1 MPTPQTTPATGL
13 SSKEAQARLAQYGEN
28 RLASAKKISMLKIFG
43 GQFKDLMT
51 MILLASTAVSLLIG
65 ETMEAAAIVVIVL
78 MNALL
83 GFFQEYRTEK
93 TLEALKNMAA
103 PLARVLRDGQLQQ
116 VPASGIVPG
125 DVLVLEA
132 GDKIPA
138 DARLTEAFALE
149 CDEALLTG
157 ESLPVEKKANAP
169 VYMGTVVTK
178 GRGQAA
184 VLATGMNTEMGK
196 IAGML
201 QEIEDDAT
209 PLQKKLAQ
217 LGKYIAAGC
226 LGICVVVALA
236 GVLRGYPLFAMF
248 TTGISLAVAAV
259 PEGLP
264 AIVTIALALA
274 VTRILRRNA
283 LVRRLHSVETLG
295 CADVICTDKTGTLT
309 ENKMT
314 VQRIFTL
321 HGTVD
326 TAALSGM
333 AGSLPLPLRRLCEIA
348 AYCSNAR
355 LPAVGANTI
364 ATGGDPTETALLV
377 MAQKAGITPGHA
389 FVRRDEIPFDSDR
402 KRMTV
407 FLDDPAGHSYSFSK
421 GAPDILLERCR
432 YVLTPMGVQ
441 PLTAALRGQLE
452 QAAAHM
458 AQDAMRVL
466 GFAYKEAPVAHGSAE
481 QDMIFV
487 GLAGM
492 LDPPRKEVYAAVAQ
506 CAKAH
511 IRTVMITGDHK
522 ATACAVAKDIG
533 ILQPGDTVLTGAE
546 LDAMGPAGLDAAV
559 EQASVFARVNPGH
572 KLAIVRAL
580 KKRGHIV
587 AMTGDGV
594 NDAPAVKEADIG
606 VAMGISG
613 TDVTKSASAIVLLDD
628 NFATFVAAVEE
639 GRMVYS
645 NIRKFIRYL
654 LSCNIGEVVTMFAGM
669 LMGLPVVLLPIQI
682 LLVNLVTDG
691 LPALA
696 LGLEGSNPDIMK
708 EKPRPADESVF
719 SRGLAGTIVFRG
731 LLIGLTTLLV
741 FTHFMRHYGD
751 LDTARTAALL
761 TLVMTQL
768 FHVFECKSE
777 TRSIFTINPL
787 SNPSLPAAVLISLA
801 VIALGIYHPFLQN
814 ILSTVALSGAQ
825 IGRVL
830 LASGAVP
837 LLSALFLLLPRRLS
851 AAPAADKQA
860 LPLRR
865 RRLSR
870 I

>member
-1 MPTPQTTPATGL
+1 MSHQGLSPTPGLTT
-13 SSKEAQARLAQYGEN
+13 AQAQQRLNQYGAN
-28 RLASAKKISMLKIFG
+28 QLASAKKISMLKIFG

-51 MILLASTAVSLLIG
+51 MILLASTVVSLLIG
-65 ETMEAAAIVVIVL
+65 EAIEAIAILVIVL

-103 PLARVLRDGQLQQ
+103 PMTRVWRDGRVQS
-116 VPASGIVPG
+116 VPAAAIVPG
-125 DVLVLEA
+125 DVLVLQA
-132 GDKIPA
+132 GDKISA
-138 DARLTEAFALE
+138 DGQITEAFGLE

-157 ESLPVEKKANAP
+157 ESLPVAKRIGGSHT

-178 GRGQAA
+178 GRGQAQ
-184 VLATGMNTEMGK
+184 VLATGMTTEMGK

-201 QEIEDDAT
+201 REIEEEAT

-226 LGICVVVALA
+226 LSICLLVAVAGI
-236 GVLRGYPLFAMF
+236 LRGYPLFDMF

-274 VTRILRRNA
+274 VTRILKRNA

-314 VQRIFTL
+314 VRRVFTAEGL
-321 HGTVD
+321 VEAD
-326 TAALSGM
+326 NLSALSL
-333 AGSLPLPLRRLCEIA
+333 SPSLRRLCEIA
-348 AYCSNAR
+348 AYASNAV
-355 LPAVGANTI
+355 LGADG
-364 ATGGDPTETALLV
+364 ASTGGDPTETALLV
-377 MAQKAGITPGHA
+377 MARKAGIIPGSA
-389 FVRRDEIPFDSDR
+389 FTRRDEIPFDSDR

-407 FLDDPAGHSYSFSK
+407 FLDDPTGRSYSFSK

-432 YVLTPMGVQ
+432 YVLTNIGVQ
-441 PLTAALRGQLE
+441 PMTPSLRGQME

-458 AQDAMRVL
+458 AQSAMRVL
-466 GFAYKEAPVAHGSAE
+466 GFAYKESPASRAGAE

-492 LDPPRKEVYAAVAQ
+492 LDPPRKEVYTAVNQ

-522 ATACAVAKDIG
+522 VTACAIARDIG
-533 ILQPGDTVLTGAE
+533 IMRPGDNVLTGAE
-546 LDAMGPAGLDAAV
+546 LDAMGPEGLAQVV
-559 EQASVFARVNPGH
+559 ENTSVFARVNPGH

-580 KKRGHIV
+580 KKKGHIV

-639 GRMVYS
+639 GRLVYS

-654 LSCNIGEVVTMFAGM
+654 LSCNIGEVVTMFVGM
-669 LMGLPVVLLPIQI
+669 FMGLPVVLLPIQI

-696 LGLEGSNPDIMK
+696 LGMESSDPDIM
-708 EKPRPADESVF
+708 EEAPRPANESVF
-719 SRGLAGTIVFRG
+719 SRGLAGTIIFRG
-731 LLIGLTTLLV
+731 LLIGLTTLWV
-741 FTHFMRHYGD
+741 FTYFMRQYGAV
-751 LDTARTAALL
+751 DTARTAALL
-761 TLVMTQL
+761 ALVLTQL

-777 TRSIFTINPL
+777 TRSIFAINWFGNPALLGSVLL
-787 SNPSLPAAVLISLA
+787 SAGA
-801 VIALGIYHPFLQN
+801 IALGIYQPFLQN
-814 ILSTVALSGAQ
+814 ILSTVALTGAQ
-825 IGRVL
+825 VVQVL
-830 LASGAVP
+830 LASAAVP
-837 LLSALFLLLPRRLS
+837 VLSALFLLLPRKLLAEKPPLS
-851 AAPAADKQA
+851 SQNQPPRFSAHRPHA
-860 LPLRR
+860 
-865 RRLSR
+865 
-870 I
+870 